1 MDLAGGVRSLECTGA
16 GVFPTKAALSSR
28 VEFARPAPLLDDFGS
43 PAHLLSTCQPQPRDF
58 SSKGTRRL
66 HAGGLCLVCNSF
78 ARAAQRLSVEETR
91 GQTWRL
97 HETKLRKKVRLPR

>member
-1 MDLAGGVRSLECTGA
+1 MDPASGVRSSERTA
-16 GVFPTKAALSSR
+16 ARVFPTKAALSSR

-43 PAHLLSTCQPQPRDF
+43 PAHLLSTCQLQPRDF

-97 HETKLRKKVRLPR
+97 HETKLRQSTPA